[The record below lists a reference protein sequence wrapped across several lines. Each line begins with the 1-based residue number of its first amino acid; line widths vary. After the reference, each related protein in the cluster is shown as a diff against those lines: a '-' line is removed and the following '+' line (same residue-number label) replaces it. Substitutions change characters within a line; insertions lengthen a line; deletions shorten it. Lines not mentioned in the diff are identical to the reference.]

1 MFKKVLIATLAV
13 VFGLAVIK
21 GTWIGSHLRLKFTK
35 GCSWVH
41 NQVPPEQE
49 IARLRMELDNLARD
63 DDKHF
68 DKVARMAVEVKN
80 READLGRLRVNLNRE
95 EETIR
100 ELRGKL
106 AEGIEFVDFNGN
118 RYTRTDLRVKALAF
132 QSAEENFKSKEAN
145 LAAKK
150 RHLALERGK
159 LANLQKT
166 RNEMAT
172 DLQRLETAL
181 AEERQS
187 QAASES
193 TIDDG
198 DYRRL
203 RKDMEAVRTRLEI
216 LKKKRELR
224 GEFQPIGASTK
235 PTEQDT
241 QADKYLDI
249 RFGDKKEVVSD
260 KK

>member
-21 GTWIGSHLRLKFTK
+21 GTWIGSHMRLKFTK
-35 GCSWVH
+35 ARSWVH
-41 NQVPPEQE
+41 SQVPPEQE
-49 IARLRMELDNLARD
+49 ISRLRMELDNLARD

-68 DKVARMAVEVKN
+68 DKVARLAVEVNN
-80 READLGRLRVNLNRE
+80 REAELAKLRVNLNRE
-95 EETIR
+95 EVKIR
-100 ELRGKL
+100 KLRGEM
-106 AEGIEFVDFNGN
+106 AEGVEFVVFDGN
-118 RYTRTDLRVKALAF
+118 RYTRGDLRIKALAF
-132 QSAEENFKSKEAN
+132 QSAEENLKSKEAN

-203 RKDMEAVRTRLEI
+203 RKDMEAVRTRLEV

-224 GEFQPIGASTK
+224 GEFQPISSTNK